1 MPLHSDSTPLLGA
14 SPNRFLA
21 GVGLTR
27 QQLLDNGPMVQ
38 KLARSMIVPHVA
50 LRTMVSPPR
59 VHTRAYGSQLSA
71 SPAHSPQDFE
81 PGQKLATLQEE
92 TLTIRPTSDV
102 YVVVG
107 GRSSAAVS
115 VPDLQ
120 ADLSI
125 VNIIDTVIVPNA
137 VNLPKF

>member
-1 MPLHSDSTPLLGA
+1 MFVAPPGYSFPLLTF
-14 SPNRFLA
+14 P
-21 GVGLTR
+21 GVRVLSS
-27 QQLLDNGPMVQ
+27 V
-38 KLARSMIVPHVA
+38 IVPHVA
-50 LRTMVSPPR
+50 LRTM
-59 VHTRAYGSQLSA
+59 
-71 SPAHSPQDFE
+71 DFE

-107 GRSSAAVS
+107 GRSSAAIS